1 MVITGLVRSHLGSN
15 LDIDKIIFSFRMFKS
30 LNPKNEIV
38 ISTYLNEVPEPVLK
52 YTDQVI
58 INRDPGPDIFVTN
71 RWIFTSKNDNHSFT
85 NFTRF
90 FQTNYYGIRACR
102 NNLVL
107 KARIEMLP
115 CNLTLL
121 AELIEEYQVAAVPN
135 VATIGFFTEHY
146 SGIFH
151 SVDGDLGG
159 IPGTIQ
165 ISSKEVLE
173 KLYFQSFKFW
183 KLQKKLLI
191 RKANR
196 HVITGEQILGLNFL
210 YLFVEFPL
218 YSKLNKLNKYFRIL
232 SLKKSGF
239 ELFKYQGTFFI
250 KTPLIIDAKIHRK
263 VLIKL
268 AIVFFKRYK
277 HRLRRFKSHL

>member
-15 LDIDKIIFSFRMFKS
+15 LDIIFSFRMFKS

-135 VATIGFFTEHY
+135 VATIG
-146 SGIFH
+146 
-151 SVDGDLGG
+151 
-159 IPGTIQ
+159 PGTIQ

-218 YSKLNKLNKYFRIL
+218 YSKLNKLNKYFVSIQLIKSILKAEKNNFRFL